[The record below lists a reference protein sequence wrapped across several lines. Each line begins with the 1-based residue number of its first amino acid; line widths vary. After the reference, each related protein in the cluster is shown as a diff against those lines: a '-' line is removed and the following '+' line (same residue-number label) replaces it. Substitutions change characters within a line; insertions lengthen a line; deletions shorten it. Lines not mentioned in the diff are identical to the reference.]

1 MANALLPDLTIEAT
15 NDRLERGRC
24 GNVERSRH
32 ELNVAKCISLQIMSC
47 IMEHVNKSRSEA
59 ECLLKLAEGRE
70 VLPLSAIRDA
80 GLSRAVVTR
89 VVRDGRLERV
99 GRGLYRRPDAPV
111 GEHHDLVAVF
121 ARVNKAVVV
130 LLSALRFHELGTQR
144 PNAVWI
150 QLPASARVPKME
162 WPPLRVV
169 RTRVEALFTEGVDRH
184 VIGGIE
190 VPITNPAR
198 TVVDC
203 FKYRN
208 QVGLDVCIEA
218 LKELIRR
225 DRNVMDPLYR
235 YATINRVRH
244 VMQPYLEGAV

>member
-1 MANALLPDLTIEAT
+1 
-15 NDRLERGRC
+15 
-24 GNVERSRH
+24 
-32 ELNVAKCISLQIMSC
+32 MSF
-47 IMEHVNKSRSEA
+47 IMEHVTESRSEA
-59 ECLLKLAEGRE
+59 ECLLELAEGRE
-70 VLPLSAIRDA
+70 VLPLADIREV
-80 GLSRAVVTR
+80 GLSRSVVTR
-89 VVRDGRLERV
+89 LVRDGRLERV

-121 ARVNKAVVV
+121 ARVNRAVVV
-130 LLSALRFHELGTQR
+130 LLSALRFHELGTQQ
-144 PNAVWI
+144 PSAVWI
-150 QLPASARVPKME
+150 QLPARARVPKME

-169 RTRVEALFTEGVDRH
+169 RTRVEALFTEGVDWH
-184 VIGGIE
+184 EIGGIQ

-208 QVGLDVCIEA
+208 QVGLDVCLEA
-218 LKELIRR
+218 LRELIRR

-235 YATINRVRH
+235 YATINRVQH

>member
-1 MANALLPDLTIEAT
+1 MKQS
-15 NDRLERGRC
+15 
-24 GNVERSRH
+24 NVI
-32 ELNVAKCISLQIMSC
+32 L
-47 IMEHVNKSRSEA
+47 SEA
-59 ECLLKLAEGRE
+59 ERLLDLARGRE
-70 VLPLSAIRDA
+70 LLPLSAIRDA
-80 GLSRAVVTR
+80 GLSRSVVTR
-89 VVRDGRLERV
+89 LVRDGRLERV

-111 GEHHDLVAVF
+111 GEQHDLVTVF
-121 ARVNKAVVV
+121 TRVDKAVVV
-130 LLSALRFHELGTQR
+130 LLSALRFHELGTQQ
-144 PNAVWI
+144 PHAVWI
-150 QLPASARVPKME
+150 QLPARARVPKME

-169 RTRVEALFTEGVDRH
+169 RTRVEALFTEGVDCH
-184 VIGGIE
+184 MIGGVE

-225 DRNVMDPLYR
+225 DRNVMDPLDR
-235 YATINRVRH
+235 YARLNRVQH